1 MLRRYKLKHSINQGK
16 QKKILAIL
24 KESRN
29 ASVEISNRQWVDF
42 YKNGKFNRD
51 LKIDTIKSKLSKRY
65 KQTAQYQVVSGLES
79 YLGNRQ
85 NEFKDYL
92 KNSNFDSDTKRK
104 LYYINKYKKWFHSS
118 IKMQGEEIDQDIIKL
133 SRRIIKNI
141 FKKNKKPNFKFC
153 NMALDAKVMEIT
165 PNGIKKVHKSKKV
178 KDENGGNAVLK
189 LRANNNSRQMNAGQ
203 NANWDNTLKIV
214 YDGTD
219 NAGLISGKRYKTI
232 TPFVLDARMW
242 HKENKVKDRMYI
254 GVDFVAK

>member
-1 MLRRYKLKHSINQGK
+1 MLRTYKLKHSINKKK

-24 KESRN
+24 KEYRN
-29 ASVEISNRQWVDF
+29 TSVEISNRQWIHF

-92 KNSNFDSDTKRK
+92 KNSNFDSDTKTK
-104 LYYINKYKKWFHSS
+104 LYYINRYKKWFHSS
-118 IKMQGEEIDQDIIKL
+118 IKMQGEEIDRDIIKL

-153 NMALDAKVMEIT
+153 NMALDAIEISRFWMVA
-165 PNGIKKVHKSKKV
+165 PKNMRASLIVEKKG
-178 KDENGGNAVLK
+178 E
-189 LRANNNSRQMNAGQ
+189 
-203 NANWDNTLKIV
+203 
-214 YDGTD
+214 
-219 NAGLISGKRYKTI
+219 
-232 TPFVLDARMW
+232 
-242 HKENKVKDRMYI
+242 
-254 GVDFVAK
+254 